1 VEKKALRAQRAPRV
15 AADCYYSAV
24 SRRGIER
31 FSFEPLVK
39 LYPGVSMGT
48 RADWCP
54 ELETLAVNLLL
65 HANPAWHGVRSARRA
80 RHVTRHC
87 AKSFA
92 LQCLASFAGRS
103 WALAAET
110 ILDTI
115 GDQGSEPRPL
125 NKLKPRRTTGADGTA
140 CR

>member
-1 VEKKALRAQRAPRV
+1 MEQKALRERRAPKM
-15 AADCYYSAV
+15 AADYYYSAV
-24 SRRGIER
+24 SRGGVER
-31 FSFEPLVK
+31 FSFEPLVA

-65 HANPAWHGVRSARRA
+65 HANPSWRGIRSSRRA
-80 RHVTRHC
+80 RDVTRGY

-92 LQCLASFAGRS
+92 LQCLAHFAGRS

-110 ILDTI
+110 ILDSVD
-115 GDQGSEPRPL
+115 GLESESLPRNPGV
-125 NKLKPRRTTGADGTA
+125 RRRA
-140 CR
+140 RSKERVPYR